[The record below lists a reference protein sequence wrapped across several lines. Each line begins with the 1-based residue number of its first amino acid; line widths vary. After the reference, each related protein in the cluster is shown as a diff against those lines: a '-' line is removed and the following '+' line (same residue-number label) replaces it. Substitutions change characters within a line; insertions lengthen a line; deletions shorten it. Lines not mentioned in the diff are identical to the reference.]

1 MTATISEQD
10 TPAGAVPA
18 TRAVDE
24 LGALGAPPREVRVA
38 IIGAGFAGLGAAI
51 RLKQSG
57 LTDFVLLE
65 RGNDVGGTW
74 RDNSYPGCG
83 CDVPSHLYSFSFA
96 PNPDWSR
103 AFSRQPE
110 IQAYL
115 RRCADDYG
123 LRRHTYLGADV
134 TEARWDSARRRWLV
148 TTTRGELSCQVLIG
162 AQGPLSSPSVPSLP
176 GLETFQGTT
185 FHSAD
190 WNHDYD
196 LAGKRVAVIGTGAS
210 SIQFVPQL
218 QKTVGHLTL
227 FQRTAPWV
235 MPRRDRA
242 IRPWEKSLY
251 RRIPAAQRAL
261 RAGIYWGRELMVL
274 PLRGNQKMLS
284 IGERQASAHLAKAVS
299 DPELRA
305 KLTPHF
311 RLGCKRVLLSNDYYP
326 ALAKP
331 NVDVVTDRIE
341 EVVAKGLITVAPDGT
356 RVVHEVDA
364 IIFGTGF
371 HVTDVPLA
379 ARLFGRDGHSLREKW
394 NAEGMSALHGTSVA
408 GFPNLFF
415 LVGPNTGL
423 GHNSIVFMIEAQ
435 LNYLLGALK
444 SVDGTTA
451 IEVKQQAQDTYNADI
466 QRQLKGTVWNTGGCE
481 SWYLDKRGR
490 NTTLW
495 PTFTF
500 RFRQLV
506 RRFNP
511 ADYNI
516 TNSDITTSDI
526 TTSETAGDITGDTSA
541 A

>member
-1 MTATISEQD
+1 MTATLSEPSAAAD
-10 TPAGAVPA
+10 GRPTPRPVDARGAQ
-18 TRAVDE
+18 
-24 LGALGAPPREVRVA
+24 GAPPREVRVA
-38 IIGAGFAGLGAAI
+38 IIGAGFAGLGTAI
-51 RLKQSG
+51 RLKQAG
-57 LTDFVLLE
+57 ITDFVILD
-65 RGNDVGGTW
+65 RGDEVGGTW
-74 RDNSYPGCG
+74 RDNSYPGCA

-115 RRCADDYG
+115 RRCADDFG
-123 LRRHTYLGADV
+123 LRRHTYLNADV
-134 TEARWDSARRRWLV
+134 SEARWDGARRRWLV
-148 TTTRGELSCQVLIG
+148 KTTRGELSCQVLIG

-176 GLETFQGTT
+176 GLESFTGTT
-185 FHSAD
+185 FHSAG

-210 SIQFVPQL
+210 SIQFVPHVQ
-218 QKTVGHLTL
+218 QNAEHLTL

-235 MPRRDRA
+235 MPRHDRA
-242 IRPWEKSLY
+242 IKAWEKELY
-251 RRIPAAQRAL
+251 RRVPPAQRAL

-274 PLRGNQKMLS
+274 ALRGNEKMLS
-284 IGERQASAHLAKAVS
+284 IGEKQAQAHLARAVA

-326 ALAKP
+326 ALAQP
-331 NVDVVTDRIE
+331 NVDVVTDPIV
-341 EVVAKGLITVAPDGT
+341 EVVAAG
-356 RVVHEVDA
+356 VVTADASGARTTHEVDA

-379 ARLFGRDGHSLREKW
+379 ARLYGKDGTTLRKKW
-394 NAEGMSALHGTSVA
+394 EAEGMAALHGASVA

-423 GHNSIVFMIEAQ
+423 GHNSIVFMIESQ
-435 LNYLLGALK
+435 LNYLLDALTRLE
-444 SVDGTTA
+444 GTTV
-451 IEVKQQAQDTYNADI
+451 IEARQKAQDAYNADL
-466 QRQLKGTVWNTGGCE
+466 QKQLQGTVWSTGGCQ

-500 RFRQLV
+500 RFRQVV
-506 RRFNP
+506 RRFK
-511 ADYNI
+511 ATDY
-516 TNSDITTSDI
+516 DIRS
-526 TTSETAGDITGDTSA
+526 
-541 A
+541 